1 MDFDIEIFKGK
12 SFSDLMKDIYSNSS
26 KKDRQINLLIGELRP
41 LIKNV
46 GDATVIVPLI
56 KEYLEVGVKN
66 DEHLVKLAAVVQ
78 RLVSTNNKVQAET
91 GQSWILSEEEK
102 KQLMGELDEI
112 DNSNKEVNEKVVGSK
127 VQMEDIQ
134 NLEYLHPHSIPH
146 IPTQLPYAVPLHQ
159 DP

>member
-26 KKDRQINLLIGELRP
+26 KKDRQINMLIGELRP

-78 RLVSTNNKVQAET
+78 RLVSTSNRVQAET
-91 GQSWILSEEEK
+91 GNSWILSDEEK
-102 KQLMGELDEI
+102 KQLMSELDEI
-112 DNSNKEVNEKVVGSK
+112 DGSEKAVNEKVVELSTK
-127 VQMEDIQ
+127 QTEIENDINDIQ
-134 NLEYLHPHSIPH
+134 DGL
-146 IPTQLPYAVPLHQ
+146 V
-159 DP
+159 

>member
-26 KKDRQINLLIGELRP
+26 KKDRQINMLIGELRP

-78 RLVSTNNKVQAET
+78 RLVSTSNRVQAET
-91 GQSWILSEEEK
+91 GNSWMLSEEEK

-112 DNSNKEVNEKVVGSK
+112 AGAEKEINTKVVELTSK
-127 VQMEDIQ
+127 QTDLEAEINNIQ
-134 NLEYLHPHSIPH
+134 DGLI
-146 IPTQLPYAVPLHQ
+146 
-159 DP
+159 

>member
-12 SFSDLMKDIYSNSS
+12 TFSDLLKDIYSNSS
-26 KKDRQINLLIGELRP
+26 KKDRQINMMIGELRP

-78 RLVSTNNKVQAET
+78 RLVSTSSKVQAET
-91 GQSWILSEEEK
+91 GNSWMLSDEEK
-102 KQLMGELDEI
+102 RQLMGELDEI
-112 DNSNKEVNEKVVGSK
+112 AGSTQEINAKVVDLTSK
-127 VQMEDIQ
+127 QNSIESELNDIQ
-134 NLEYLHPHSIPH
+134 DGL
-146 IPTQLPYAVPLHQ
+146 V
-159 DP
+159 

>member
-1 MDFDIEIFKGK
+1 MEFDIEIFKGK

-26 KKDRQINLLIGELRP
+26 KKDRQINMLIAELRP

-91 GQSWILSEEEK
+91 GNSWMLSEEEK
-102 KQLMGELDEI
+102 KQLMNELDDLTGAEKSI
-112 DNSNKEVNEKVVGSK
+112 NQKVVELSS
-127 VQMEDIQ
+127 QQ
-134 NLEYLHPHSIPH
+134 
-146 IPTQLPYAVPLHQ
+146 TQLEEELNNLQ
-159 DP
+159 DGIV

>member
-26 KKDRQINLLIGELRP
+26 KKDRQINMLIGELRP

-46 GDATVIVPLI
+46 GDATIIVPLI

-78 RLVSTNNKVQAET
+78 RLVSTSSKVQAET
-91 GQSWILSEEEK
+91 GNSWMLSDEEK
-102 KQLMGELDEI
+102 RQLMGELDEI
-112 DNSNKEVNEKVVGSK
+112 AGSNQEINAKVVDLTSK
-127 VQMEDIQ
+127 QNSIESELNDIQ
-134 NLEYLHPHSIPH
+134 DGL
-146 IPTQLPYAVPLHQ
+146 V
-159 DP
+159 